1 MITYNGRNSELVLLG
16 VVEELQHVVTDND
29 TGFARENIFG
39 THACCFEMY
48 GLGWELS
55 VSLKKSVTWWRSRD
69 FLDWCGEVLFVGPKQ
84 TLLTRLV
91 GVGNFASPPK
101 PTLLPAYAR
110 KDLQNNEE

>member
-48 GLGWELS
+48 GLG
-55 VSLKKSVTWWRSRD
+55 
-69 FLDWCGEVLFVGPKQ
+69 
-84 TLLTRLV
+84 
-91 GVGNFASPPK
+91 
-101 PTLLPAYAR
+101 
-110 KDLQNNEE
+110 